1 MVLLKNFRQI
11 KQNQDGI
18 SFRLNF
24 EDWPAD
30 APFPPQT
37 TLAGFGENHD
47 LFIYP
52 EWQFA
57 FRPDGVYEVWSGMF
71 RIPLSFDETVAWYR
85 SELKK
90 IDWVELTEHA
100 YFTESS
106 GGLRFLRPGTT
117 TKLSF
122 SLLRGDSSLGT
133 RVTAWRVTKHPLAI
147 VAESLPDSQLP
158 LPIAEAAIP

>member
-11 KQNQDGI
+11 KQNPDGI

-24 EDWPAD
+24 EDWPTD

-37 TLAGFGENHD
+37 GLASFGENHD

-57 FRPDGVYEVWSGMF
+57 FQPDGVYEIWSGIF
-71 RIPLSFDETVAWYR
+71 RVPLSFDETVAWYR

-90 IDWVELTEHA
+90 LDWVEFSDYA
-100 YFTESS
+100 YVTESS
-106 GGLRFLRPGTT
+106 GGLKFFRPDTT
-117 TKLSF
+117 TRLSF

-133 RVTAWRVTKHPLAI
+133 RITAWRVTKHPLPSA
-147 VAESLPDSQLP
+147 VESIPDSQLA
-158 LPIAEAAIP
+158 LPIAEEAIR